1 MYVYICMVLQLF
13 LLEEVRERKYDGFA
27 RKIQKAWRRILCR
40 DENCSQM
47 YIVYVIHYNLH
58 TCVYVSQSIKIYV
71 ACVYIISL

>member
-1 MYVYICMVLQLF
+1 MYGL
-13 LLEEVRERKYDGFA
+13 
-27 RKIQKAWRRILCR
+27 LCR